1 MNNPF
6 KISSEKL
13 KELLSGYSA
22 WLKSDPVEE
31 KYPATIREQSKK
43 IKDEFLNQEVL
54 SRMSDDDLYE
64 KIFKYSRKLE
74 GPVHMRLGEPRL
86 RGDLKE
92 IKRNLIYVIT
102 SEDSPFMVAQN
113 ILDGEYKIEVF
124 AKAFWTPIFQAQFP
138 GVLPNWNNKTEKF
151 FKKFN
156 INLSTSKLSIS
167 EKYRII
173 SEAFTF
179 LSELIEGHDFY
190 TINHLMH
197 YGTVIPEGIQ
207 LINEITGT
215 KTSDPVSEMVR
226 KYKVQIRNKGLKDE
240 LYKWELL
247 KKYNGRP
254 DIESNDFSS
263 EIKGID
269 FQNLIYPM
277 ARAVK
282 DHIANDLAEEFRA
295 CFVKLFNEEEDLT
308 TRVKNFMADTLT
320 VYRKIG
326 GQLNHHQ
333 DERTIAAYLT
343 YRFPDR
349 YTFFKDTFYKK
360 YCKMA
365 GIEPKPKGE
374 KYAHYMELVYDF
386 RDGYVVIDKDLISL
400 VKGFMNP
407 DCFPDENN
415 LVLVQDIFYQMLDKG
430 KEEPSEEGE
439 EDADIDYDVVKI
451 PLNTILY
458 GPPGTGKT
466 YHSINYAV
474 SIVENKPV
482 DEICKE
488 ERSSIKKRFEKY
500 IEEGQIAFSTFHQ
513 SLGYEDFI
521 EGIKPVEPESE
532 DEQLSYAVE
541 DGIFKQMCVN
551 ASFSFVQKDI
561 TQETESALD
570 FSSAYDDYIDSVSE
584 QILKGEEVKLQTI
597 SGGLVLVDSIT
608 QKNNIKIKHV
618 NGTRYYTVSKNRLGK
633 LAKAFPD
640 LNQLTNI
647 NDQFRSEIGG
657 SNSSAYW
664 AVLNAVNQRSAQYIN
679 KTQARIKPDKE
690 YSYNDKKRI
699 IETLKND
706 DFKKENPKQ
715 YVLVIDEINRGN
727 VSQVFGEI
735 ITLMEDDKRLG
746 AEEALKAILPYS
758 KENFGVPCNLH
769 IIGTMNTA
777 DRSVEALDTA
787 LRRRFAFIN
796 LQPEPDKL
804 TITDDGINLAEMLSV
819 INNRLSIL
827 KDADHTIGH
836 AWLWNVKNIEQ
847 LKGVFRVNIL
857 PLLKEY
863 FYNDYEKLGL
873 VLGDSFFEPHV
884 QVNGNVFADFS
895 GGNGLAMQYDQSWQF
910 QLKPAEE
917 LTISDFN
924 TLTPLTN
931 RTLPDEE
938 Q

>member
-1 MNNPF
+1 MNNTF
-6 KISSEKL
+6 NISPEKL
-13 KELLSGYSA
+13 KKLIAGYTA
-22 WLKSDPVEE
+22 WLKSDPKEE
-31 KYPATIREQSKK
+31 TYPATIREQSEK
-43 IKDEFLNQEVL
+43 IKDEFLNPEVL
-54 SRMSDDDLYE
+54 SRMSDNDLYE

-86 RGDLKE
+86 KGDLSE
-92 IKRNLIYVIT
+92 IRRNLMYIMT
-102 SEDSPFMVAQN
+102 SEDTPFMIAQN
-113 ILDGEYKIEVF
+113 ILDGKYKIEVF
-124 AKAFWTPIFQAQFP
+124 AKAFWSPILQAQFP

-151 FKKFN
+151 LKKFN
-156 INLSTSKLSIS
+156 INISTSKLSIA
-167 EKYRII
+167 EKYKI
-173 SEAFTF
+173 
-179 LSELIEGHDFY
+179 LSEVFTYLSTLEEGHDFY

-207 LINEITGT
+207 LINEITGA
-215 KTSDPVSEMVR
+215 KAFDPVSEMIR
-226 KYKVQIRNKGLKDE
+226 KYKDQIRKTGLKDE

-247 KKYNGRP
+247 KKYKGRP
-254 DIESNDFSS
+254 DIEAVDFST

-282 DHIANDLAEEFRA
+282 DHIANDLPDEFRR

-308 TRVKNFMADTLT
+308 TRVKNFMADTLN
-320 VYRKIG
+320 VYRKLG

-360 YCKMA
+360 YCKMI
-365 GIEPKPKGE
+365 GVEPKSKGE

-386 RDGYVVIDKDLISL
+386 RDSYVLPDTELLNLI
-400 VKGFMNP
+400 KGFMNSE
-407 DCFPDENN
+407 CFTDDSN
-415 LVLVQDIFYQMLDKG
+415 LLIVQDILYQMLDKG
-430 KEEPSEEGE
+430 KEETSEEGE
-439 EDADIDYDVVKI
+439 EEDTDIDYEVTKV

-482 DEICKE
+482 EIICKE
-488 ERSSIKKRFEKY
+488 ERAAVKKRFENY
-500 IEEGQIAFSTFHQ
+500 IKEGQIAFCTFHQ

-521 EGIKPVEPESE
+521 EGIKPVKPESE
-532 DEQLSYAVE
+532 DEQLSYTVE

-561 TQETESALD
+561 TRETESALD
-570 FSSAYDDYIDSVSE
+570 FSSAYDEYIDSVSE
-584 QILKGEEVKLQTI
+584 QLLKGDEVKIKTI

-608 QKNNIKIKHV
+608 RNNNIKIKHI
-618 NGTRYYTVSKNRLGK
+618 NGTREYTVSKNRLGK
-633 LAKAFPD
+633 LAQAFPD

-664 AVLNAVNQRSAQYIN
+664 AVLNAVRQSSLKHLN
-679 KTQARIKPDKE
+679 KPEARIKDEKE
-690 YSYNDKKRI
+690 YSYDDKKRI
-699 IETLKND
+699 IETLKD
-706 DFKKENPKQ
+706 EDFKKENPKQ
-715 YVLVIDEINRGN
+715 YVLIIDEINRGN

-746 AEEALKAILPYS
+746 AAEALQSILPYS
-758 KENFGVPCNLH
+758 KEKFGVPCNLH

-787 LRRRFAFIN
+787 LRRRFAFVN
-796 LQPEPDKL
+796 LEPEPEKL
-804 TITDDGINLAEMLSV
+804 KTTEDGINLVEMLRTL
-819 INNRLSIL
+819 NNRLSIL
-827 KDADHTIGH
+827 KDSDHTIGH
-836 AWLWNVKNIEQ
+836 AWLWNVKNVEQ
-847 LKGVFRVNIL
+847 LKEVFRVKIL

-873 VLGDSFFEPHV
+873 VIGDAFFEPHV
-884 QVNGNVFADFS
+884 QINSNVFAGFS
-895 GGNGLAMQYDQSWQF
+895 GGNGLAMQYDQSWQYR
-910 QLKPAEE
+910 LKPVEK
-917 LTISDFN
+917 LTISDFK
-924 TLTPLTN
+924 TLIP
-931 RTLPDEE
+931 
-938 Q
+938 

>member
-1 MNNPF
+1 
-6 KISSEKL
+6 
-13 KELLSGYSA
+13 
-22 WLKSDPVEE
+22 
-31 KYPATIREQSKK
+31 
-43 IKDEFLNQEVL
+43 
-54 SRMSDDDLYE
+54 
-64 KIFKYSRKLE
+64 
-74 GPVHMRLGEPRL
+74 
-86 RGDLKE
+86 
-92 IKRNLIYVIT
+92 
-102 SEDSPFMVAQN
+102 
-113 ILDGEYKIEVF
+113 
-124 AKAFWTPIFQAQFP
+124 
-138 GVLPNWNNKTEKF
+138 NKTEKF

-156 INLSTSKLSIS
+156 INLSTSKLSIA

-179 LSELIEGHDFY
+179 LSELEEGHDFY

-207 LINEITGT
+207 LINEITDT
-215 KTSDPVSEMVR
+215 KASDPVSEMVR
-226 KYKVQIRNKGLKDE
+226 KYKVQIRNKGLEDE

-247 KKYNGRP
+247 KKYRGRP
-254 DIESNDFSS
+254 DIEADDFSA

-269 FQNLIYPM
+269 FQNLIYPI

-282 DHIANDLAEEFRA
+282 DNIGNDLPEEFRV

-320 VYRKIG
+320 VYRKLG

-374 KYAHYMELVYDF
+374 KYAHYMELVHDF
-386 RDGYVVIDKDLISL
+386 RDSYVVPDNELISL

-439 EDADIDYDVVKI
+439 EEAGIDYEIVKI
-451 PLNTILY
+451 SLNTILY

-474 SIVENKPV
+474 SIVENKPF
-482 DEICKE
+482 DEICEE
-488 ERSSIKKRFEKY
+488 ERSSVKKRFEKY
-500 IEEGQIAFSTFHQ
+500 IEDGQIAFCTFHQ

-532 DEQLSYAVE
+532 DEQLSYTVE

-551 ASFSFVQKDI
+551 ASFSFVRKDI
-561 TQETESALD
+561 TRETESALD
-570 FSSAYDDYIDSVSE
+570 FSSAYDEYIDLVSE

-608 QKNNIKIKHV
+608 RKNNIKIKHV
-618 NGTRYYTVSKNRLGK
+618 NGTRYYTVSKTRLGK

-657 SNSSAYW
+657 SNSSA
-664 AVLNAVNQRSAQYIN
+664 
-679 KTQARIKPDKE
+679 
-690 YSYNDKKRI
+690 
-699 IETLKND
+699 
-706 DFKKENPKQ
+706 
-715 YVLVIDEINRGN
+715 
-727 VSQVFGEI
+727 
-735 ITLMEDDKRLG
+735 
-746 AEEALKAILPYS
+746 
-758 KENFGVPCNLH
+758 
-769 IIGTMNTA
+769 
-777 DRSVEALDTA
+777 
-787 LRRRFAFIN
+787 
-796 LQPEPDKL
+796 
-804 TITDDGINLAEMLSV
+804 
-819 INNRLSIL
+819 
-827 KDADHTIGH
+827 
-836 AWLWNVKNIEQ
+836 
-847 LKGVFRVNIL
+847 
-857 PLLKEY
+857 
-863 FYNDYEKLGL
+863 
-873 VLGDSFFEPHV
+873 
-884 QVNGNVFADFS
+884 
-895 GGNGLAMQYDQSWQF
+895 
-910 QLKPAEE
+910 
-917 LTISDFN
+917 
-924 TLTPLTN
+924 
-931 RTLPDEE
+931 
-938 Q
+938 

>member
-1 MNNPF
+1 MDEFIKTFLEWFRNDNHSRIEDFYADQITIDKLNQLSKDEFIEFINEFAREGGKIQSGGYRTAPQLIENVNKKYEEFRGKIIEPLTSGFNLESWLQWCESFPFFGKGLATIYLNRVNKHKYVVVNNKSIDGLKKLGY
-6 KISSEKL
+6 KIP
-13 KELLSGYSA
+13 SA
-22 WLKSDPVEE
+22 NLKSQYDAILAAEKKLLE
-31 KYPATIREQSKK
+31 KYPAIENFFRVDAMMHYIIGTDEGGKKFDELVARSYFNLKGFEDYTQYFGSKYDGSSPAVSWFYDTRNKLEYLVTLLSDKLKRNFTINYKERPNTQGGNLKNYVLTGFSPDGVHPDGKLF
-43 IKDEFLNQEVL
+43 IKLAFHTLNNNPAFDVEIDV
-54 SRMSDDDLYE
+54 DE
-64 KIFKYSRKLE
+64 KIEDNPFRADRVKRRDE
-74 GPVHMRLGEPRL
+74 TRL
-86 RGDLKE
+86 RIPVNQDFPQ
-92 IKRNLIYVIT
+92 
-102 SEDSPFMVAQN
+102 D
-113 ILDGEYKIEVF
+113 
-124 AKAFWTPIFQAQFP
+124 WT
-138 GVLPNWNNKTEKF
+138 T
-151 FKKFN
+151 
-156 INLSTSKLSIS
+156 
-167 EKYRII
+167 
-173 SEAFTF
+173 
-179 LSELIEGHDFY
+179 
-190 TINHLMH
+190 
-197 YGTVIPEGIQ
+197 
-207 LINEITGT
+207 LINSIYNHVDTLTQEYGKITGT
-215 KTSDPVSEMVR
+215 QIPVKPKVPKTSKSM
-226 KYKVQIRNKGLKDE
+226 
-240 LYKWELL
+240 
-247 KKYNGRP
+247 
-254 DIESNDFSS
+254 S
-263 EIKGID
+263 
-269 FQNLIYPM
+269 
-277 ARAVK
+277 
-282 DHIANDLAEEFRA
+282 
-295 CFVKLFNEEEDLT
+295 
-308 TRVKNFMADTLT
+308 
-320 VYRKIG
+320 
-326 GQLNHHQ
+326 LN
-333 DERTIAAYLT
+333 
-343 YRFPDR
+343 
-349 YTFFKDTFYKK
+349 
-360 YCKMA
+360 
-365 GIEPKPKGE
+365 
-374 KYAHYMELVYDF
+374 
-386 RDGYVVIDKDLISL
+386 
-400 VKGFMNP
+400 N
-407 DCFPDENN
+407 
-415 LVLVQDIFYQMLDKG
+415 
-430 KEEPSEEGE
+430 
-439 EDADIDYDVVKI
+439 
-451 PLNTILY
+451 ILY

-474 SIVENKPV
+474 SIVENKSV
-482 DEICKE
+482 DEICEE
-488 ERSSIKKRFEKY
+488 ERSSVKKRFEKY
-500 IEEGQIAFSTFHQ
+500 IEEGQIAFCTFHQ

-584 QILKGEEVKLQTI
+584 QILKGEEIKLQTI

-746 AEEALKAILPYS
+746 ADEALKAILPYS

-804 TITDDGINLAEMLSV
+804 ITTEEGINLAEMLSI
-819 INNRLSIL
+819 INNRLSVL

-836 AWLWNVKNIEQ
+836 AWLWNVKNIGE
-847 LKGVFRVNIL
+847 LKEVFRVNIL
-857 PLLKEY
+857 PLLQEY

-884 QVNGNVFADFS
+884 QVNSNVFADFS

-910 QLKPAEE
+910 RLKSVEK
-917 LTISDFN
+917 LTISDFK

-931 RTLPDEE
+931 RSLPDEE